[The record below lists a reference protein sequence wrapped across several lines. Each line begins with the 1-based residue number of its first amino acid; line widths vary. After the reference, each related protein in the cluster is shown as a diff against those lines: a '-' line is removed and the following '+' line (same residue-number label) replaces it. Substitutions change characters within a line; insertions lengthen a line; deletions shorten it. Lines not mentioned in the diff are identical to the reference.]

1 MKLGS
6 KILLLFIAA
15 SLLILLAIVGII
27 SPRMKS
33 NRFAPIAEEYQSQL
47 RHIDFALNNLFKEA
61 ESDLRMLAANEFV
74 RSREDRD
81 FTNFTEADEETFQYA
96 FGPLEQ
102 AITNLF
108 SAYRETHDY
117 VSSVYMGRENGSFV
131 RSHKR
136 ARPSRYDPRLR
147 PWYILAKN
155 NPSRIMRTEPYRSVT
170 SPDINIGVVTA
181 LLDDQKQ
188 IYGVVGMDITLVDLT
203 RYIENVQVPEGG
215 SCVLLD
221 ENGTFLAVREAA
233 LRHNRIDAAF
243 GEAVKAALQSSQ
255 GVAILPRPAGNRY
268 LFHYTSPELGW
279 KLGVIIPVEAVDEE
293 VNEFVN
299 RIVLILGLSLLL
311 LSGLTLLGL
320 RTFVIRPLRN
330 FEEAARHIT
339 KTRNY
344 THQLETASNDEIGS
358 LSREFNVMMQSI
370 NATDRALRVSEREL
384 KHHRDNLERRV
395 ADRTAEFMES
405 EERMRLVLDSA
416 GDGIIGVDAE
426 GRATFVNNAAERML
440 GYGEGELVGRVIH
453 DVIHHSRADG
463 SPYPAEECPMR
474 AAFTKGAVHRVDD
487 EMLWRKDG
495 SGFRTQY
502 SATPILMDED
512 EKVIG
517 AVVVFEDITETREME
532 ERMRAIYENSA
543 DGFVIFDD
551 QARPIDCNPY
561 LQRLFK
567 LQSPQEF
574 VERFFELSP
583 PRQPDGTPSQD
594 AAARYLKAAYDMGFQ
609 RFEWMHVAADG
620 TPIPCEITLVRMTL
634 KGKPAIFGNIHDVGD
649 LKKAEEKIRDS
660 ERRLAQIIDFLPDP
674 TWVVD
679 HNGTVVTWNRAME
692 TLTGIPAERMV
703 GKGNYEYALAFYDE
717 RRPVLIDLVRTW
729 DAEYEKKYLAIK
741 RDGNVL
747 RSESYHPHLGKGGLY
762 LSGTASLLYDAAGN
776 VAGAIEALRDITDRK
791 RLEEK
796 LRQAQEAAEAANKA
810 KGDFLAN
817 MSHEIR
823 TPMNAILGM
832 TLLALKTDLTPKQR
846 DYLEKIHVAGN
857 SLLGIINDILDFSK
871 IEAGKLEMESV
882 AFNLDEVLDNLA
894 SLVTVKAHEKE
905 GLEVLFSTG
914 PEVPRSLVGDPLR
927 LGQVLINLANNA
939 VKFTAAGEIVVTT
952 ELVRADAKA
961 ARLCFSVRDTG
972 IGLTEEQNDRLF
984 ESFSQ
989 ADTSTTRKFGGTG
1002 LGLAIC
1008 KRLVGMMGG
1017 EIQVESEPGKGSTF
1031 SFTAEF
1037 GIGGEAAARRHEAP
1051 PDLKG
1056 LRVLVVD
1063 DNPTSREILQEMLE
1077 SFTFTVALAAS
1088 GEEGFSEFIHPDG
1101 GRPYDLVVMD
1111 WKMPGMDGIETA
1123 KRLKTHSDSPPR
1135 VILVTAYGR
1144 EDIMRKAEAA
1154 GLDGFLL
1161 KPVSP
1166 SLMFDTIMEIFGRG
1180 DLRVSAP
1187 SAAQQP
1193 TRAVERL
1200 AGVRVLLAEDNEI
1213 NRQVAMEI
1221 LRGAGLNVTLA
1232 NNGQEAV
1239 DAVKNQHFDAVLMDV
1254 QMPVMDG
1261 HAATRA
1267 IRNWEGGMRK
1277 ERTSSIPIIAMTAHA
1292 MSGDREKSI
1301 AAGMNDHI
1309 TKPIDP
1315 EQLFGTLVRWIGRKG
1330 ERRPAEAAFAAATV
1344 RGPEPTLPD
1353 ELPGFDLAEGLQR
1366 LMGNRTLYHKLL
1378 ANFAAQYAPAAA
1390 DIRRA
1395 LDAGDF
1401 DRAHGLVHAIKGV
1414 AGNLSAKD
1422 LQTACVSLEKWVKHA
1437 DPTRSTPADALNTA
1451 YEAFRKALV
1460 RALEALRTLEPVAPE
1475 PADSA
1480 ASGSGELPPRLAQEA
1495 ARRLRQAAEVGDISG
1510 LMAACDELAAEAE
1523 AFGPYKTKVTRLADD
1538 FDFDGILR
1546 LADELEK

>member
-1 MKLGS
+1 MKLGY
-6 KILLLFIAA
+6 KILLLFMAA
-15 SLLILLAIVGII
+15 SLLILLAIVGFLA
-27 SPRMKS
+27 PKMKS
-33 NRFAPIAEEYQSQL
+33 NRFAAIADEYQSQL
-47 RHIDFALNNLFKEA
+47 KHIDFALNTFFKEA
-61 ESDLRMLAANEFV
+61 QSDLAMLASNEFV

-102 AITNLF
+102 AIIDLF

-117 VSSVYMGRENGSFV
+117 VSSVYMGRENGGFV

-147 PWYILAKN
+147 PWYILAEN
-155 NPSRIMRTEPYRSVT
+155 NPGRIMRTEPYRSVT
-170 SPDINIGVVTA
+170 SPDINIGIVTA
-181 LLDDQKQ
+181 LLDEQKRV
-188 IYGVVGMDITLVDLT
+188 YGVVGMDITLVDLT

-221 ENGTFLAVREAA
+221 ENGAFLAVRETA
-233 LRHNRIDAAF
+233 LRHNRIDAVF
-243 GEAVKAALQSSQ
+243 GEAVGAALQNSQ
-255 GVAILPRPAGNRY
+255 GVAILPRPAGNSY

-279 KLGVIIPVEAVDEE
+279 KLGMIIPVEAVDEE
-293 VNEFVN
+293 VSEFVN
-299 RIVLILGLSLLL
+299 RVVLILGLSLLL
-311 LSGLTLLGL
+311 LSGLTWLGL
-320 RTFVIRPLRN
+320 RSFVIRPLRN

-339 KTRNY
+339 QTRNY
-344 THQLETASNDEIGS
+344 THQLEAASNDEIGS
-358 LSREFNVMMQSI
+358 LSREFNAMMQSI
-370 NATDRALRVSEREL
+370 NEADRALRASEREL
-384 KHHRDNLERRV
+384 KNHRDNLERRV
-395 ADRTAEFMES
+395 ADRTAELMKS

-440 GYGEGELVGRVIH
+440 GYGEGELVGRPIH
-453 DVIHHSRADG
+453 DFIHHTRADG

-502 SATPILMDED
+502 SATPILMDE
-512 EKVIG
+512 KVIG

-551 QARPIDCNPY
+551 QAHPIDCNPY

-567 LQSPQEF
+567 LKSPKEF
-574 VERFFELSP
+574 VDRFFELSP

-594 AAARYLKAAYDMGFQ
+594 AAARYLKAAYDTGFQ

-634 KGKPAIFGNIHDVGD
+634 QGKPAIFGNIHDVTE
-649 LKKAEEKIRDS
+649 LKKA
-660 ERRLAQIIDFLPDP
+660 
-674 TWVVD
+674 
-679 HNGTVVTWNRAME
+679 
-692 TLTGIPAERMV
+692 
-703 GKGNYEYALAFYDE
+703 
-717 RRPVLIDLVRTW
+717 
-729 DAEYEKKYLAIK
+729 
-741 RDGNVL
+741 
-747 RSESYHPHLGKGGLY
+747 
-762 LSGTASLLYDAAGN
+762 
-776 VAGAIEALRDITDRK
+776 
-791 RLEEK
+791 EEK

-823 TPMNAILGM
+823 TPMNAILGL
-832 TLLALKTDLTPKQR
+832 THLALKTDLSPKQK

-882 AFNLDEVLDNLA
+882 AFNLDEVLENLA

-905 GLEVLFSTG
+905 GLEVLFSTS
-914 PEVPRSLVGDPLR
+914 PEVPRTLLGDPLR
-927 LGQVLINLANNA
+927 LGQVLINLTNNA
-939 VKFTAAGEIVVTT
+939 VKFTEAGEIVVTT
-952 ELVRADAKA
+952 ELVRADAKS

-972 IGLTEEQNDRLF
+972 IGLAEEQKERLF

-1017 EIQVESEPGKGSTF
+1017 EIQVQSETGKGSTF

-1037 GIGGEAAARRHEAP
+1037 GIGGEAAGRRHEAP
-1051 PDLKG
+1051 SDLKG

-1077 SFTFTVALAAS
+1077 SFTFTVTPAAS
-1088 GEEGFSEFIHPDG
+1088 GEEGFSEFVRPDG

-1123 KRLKTHSDSPPR
+1123 KRLKAHFDPAPP

-1180 DLRVSAP
+1180 DKRVSAP
-1187 SAAQQP
+1187 GAAQQQ
-1193 TRAVERL
+1193 TRAAERL
-1200 AGVRVLLAEDNEI
+1200 AGGRVLLAEDNEI

-1221 LRGAGLNVTLA
+1221 LSGAGLNVTLA

-1239 DAVKNQHFDAVLMDV
+1239 DAVRGQHFDAVLMDV

-1261 HAATRA
+1261 YAATRQ
-1267 IRNWEGGMRK
+1267 IREWELEAKRPQ
-1277 ERTSSIPIIAMTAHA
+1277 TSNLKSSARLLPIIAMTAHA

-1315 EQLFGTLVRWIGRKG
+1315 EQLFGTLARWIGRK
-1330 ERRPAEAAFAAATV
+1330 EAQRPAEAAPAAVTA
-1344 RGPEPTLPD
+1344 RGPEPMLPD

-1366 LMGNRTLYHKLL
+1366 LMGNRALYRKLL
-1378 ANFAAQYAPAAA
+1378 ANFAAQYAQSAA

-1395 LDAGDF
+1395 LDDGDF
-1401 DRAHGLVHAIKGV
+1401 DRAHALIHTIKGV
-1414 AGNLSAKD
+1414 AGNLSAKA
-1422 LQTACVSLEKWVKHA
+1422 LQAACAALEKRIKHE
-1437 DPTRSTPADALNTA
+1437 DPTRPTPADALVTD
-1451 YEAFRKALV
+1451 YEAFREALG
-1460 RALEALRTLEPVAPE
+1460 RALEAVRRLEPVAPE
-1475 PADSA
+1475 PAASA
-1480 ASGSGELPPRLAQEA
+1480 ESGSGKLSPLLAREA
-1495 ARRLRQAAEVGDISG
+1495 ARRLRQAAEVGDVSG
-1510 LMAACDELAAEAE
+1510 LIAVCDDLTAEAE
-1523 AFGPYKTKVTRLADD
+1523 AFDPYKARVSRLADD
-1538 FDFDGILR
+1538 FDFEGILR
-1546 LADELEK
+1546 LADELEKYV